1 VTTTDD
7 EELDKIKEFWAQYGK
22 TLILG
27 ITLGLVMVAGWLGWQ
42 NWQGQRQS
50 QAALAF
56 HQIEQLSRANQP
68 EAAMQAARKLASSD
82 QGTVYA
88 TLALM
93 IGAHEAMS
101 QNDTA
106 KAHIYL
112 QDAIKSTTQPSLAAL
127 ARLRLARVQWA
138 QNKPDA
144 ALATLKETTPPAPYV
159 SLYADL
165 AGDIQASQKNWTA
178 ARTSYEQALR
188 DPATAGGLVQI
199 KLDNLP
205 AKNTPPAPGAIPAA
219 PVPAPA
225 SGTPQ
230 S

>member
-1 VTTTDD
+1 VTTTGD
-7 EELDKIKEFWAQYGK
+7 EEFDKIKEFWAQYGK

-27 ITLGLVMVAGWLGWQ
+27 ITLGLVIVAGWLGWQ
-42 NWQGQRQS
+42 NWQGQRQT

-56 HQIEQLSRANQP
+56 HQIEQLSLANQP
-68 EAAMQAARKLASSD
+68 QEAMQAARKLATSE
-82 QGTVYA
+82 QGSVYA
-88 TLALM
+88 TLALL

-106 KAHIYL
+106 KARIYL
-112 QDAIKSTTQPSLAAL
+112 QDAIQSTTQPSLAAL

-138 QNKPDA
+138 QNEPDA
-144 ALATLKETTPPAPYV
+144 ALATLKVTPPAPYV
-159 SLYADL
+159 SLFADL
-165 AGDIQASQKNWTA
+165 AGDIQASQKNWQA
-178 ARTSYEQALR
+178 ARLSYEQALR
-188 DPATAGGLVQI
+188 DPASAGGLVQI

-205 AKNTPPAPGAIPAA
+205 ATNTATAPSATEKT
-219 PVPAPA
+219 PV

>member
-1 VTTTDD
+1 MTTTDD

-22 TLILG
+22 TLIG
-27 ITLGLVMVAGWLGWQ
+27 GTTLGLIMVAGWLGWQ
-42 NWQGQRQS
+42 NWQDQRQT
-50 QAALAF
+50 QAAVAF
-56 HQIEQLSRANQP
+56 HQIEVLSQANQP
-68 EAAMQAARKLASSD
+68 QEAMQAARKLATSE
-82 QGTVYA
+82 QGSVYA

-93 IGAHEAMS
+93 IGAHEAMN

-106 KAHIYL
+106 KAQIYL
-112 QDAIKSTTQPSLAAL
+112 QDAIKSTTQPGLAAL

-138 QNKPDA
+138 QNEPDA
-144 ALATLKETTPPAPYV
+144 ALATLKETPPAPYV

-165 AGDIQASQKNWTA
+165 AGDIQASQKNWPA
-178 ARTSYEQALR
+178 ARLSYEQALR

-205 AKNTPPAPGAIPAA
+205 AAHTQPAPSAA
-219 PVPAPA
+219 PTAPVSAPA
-225 SGTPQ
+225 SGTPR

>member
-7 EELDKIKEFWAQYGK
+7 EELDKIKDFWAQYGK

-27 ITLGLVMVAGWLGWQ
+27 ITLGLVVVAGWLGWQ
-42 NWQGQRQS
+42 NWQGQRQT

-56 HQIEQLSRANQP
+56 HQIELLSQANQP
-68 EAAMQAARKLASSD
+68 QEAMQAARKLASSE
-82 QGTVYA
+82 QGSVYA

-106 KAHIYL
+106 KAGIYL
-112 QDAIKSTTQPSLAAL
+112 QDAIKSTPQPGLAAL

-138 QNKPDA
+138 QNEPDA
-144 ALATLKETTPPAPYV
+144 ALATLKETTPPPPFV

-165 AGDIQASQKNWTA
+165 AGDIQASQKNWPA
-178 ARTSYEQALR
+178 ARLSYEQALR
-188 DPATAGGLVQI
+188 DPASAGGLVQI
-199 KLDNLP
+199 KLNNLP
-205 AKNTPPAPGAIPAA
+205 ATNTPSAPSATEQ
-219 PVPAPA
+219 APA

>member
-7 EELDKIKEFWAQYGK
+7 EELDKIKDFWAQYGK
-22 TLILG
+22 TLLLG
-27 ITLGLVMVAGWLGWQ
+27 ITLGLVIVAGWLGWQ
-42 NWQGQRQS
+42 NWQGQRQT

-56 HQIEQLSRANQP
+56 HQIEQLSLANQP
-68 EAAMQAARKLASSD
+68 EAAMQAARKLATSE
-82 QGTVYA
+82 QGSVYA
-88 TLALM
+88 TLALL

-106 KAHIYL
+106 KARIYL
-112 QDAIKSTTQPSLAAL
+112 QDAIQSTTQPGLAAL

-138 QNKPDA
+138 QNEPDA
-144 ALATLKETTPPAPYV
+144 ALATLKVTPPAPYV
-159 SLYADL
+159 PLYADL
-165 AGDIQASQKNWTA
+165 AGDIQASQKNWQA
-178 ARTSYEQALR
+178 ARLSYEQALR
-188 DPATAGGLVQI
+188 DPASAGGLVQI

-205 AKNTPPAPGAIPAA
+205 ATSTAPSATEKA
-219 PVPAPA
+219 PV